1 MNLPQPGHHDDGDG
15 HHDGDGDDDCDH
27 DAIIDDGDDDDDDD
41 KHSFYAF
48 SRESLNLLKIL
59 LPP

>member
-15 HHDGDGDDDCDH
+15 DHDDGGDH
-27 DAIIDDGDDDDDDD
+27 DAIIDDGGDNDDFD

>member
-15 HHDGDGDDDCDH
+15 DHDDDGDH
-27 DAIIDDGDDDDDDD
+27 DAIIDDGGDNDDFD